1 MNAAADRD
9 DRILPFTRV
18 VAAVVIVIL
27 VFAWIVLYL
36 LPAETDH
43 RFAWTIQPTMT
54 AMVMGAGYGSAIY
67 FFVRLLTERRWHRV
81 TLGFFPITVFTW
93 MMLGRRSCTGIGS
106 TTARCRSASG
116 SGSTSSRRSWC
127 PPSG

>member
-18 VAAVVIVIL
+18 VAAVVTVIL

-36 LPAETDH
+36 LPRETDH

-54 AMVMGAGYGSAIY
+54 ATQ
-67 FFVRLLTERRWHRV
+67 R
-81 TLGFFPITVFTW
+81 
-93 MMLGRRSCTGIGS
+93 
-106 TTARCRSASG
+106 
-116 SGSTSSRRSWC
+116 
-127 PPSG
+127 